1 MIDLR
6 DLHRIFCILNK
17 TTFIN
22 FCNNQKVMKIHNF
35 SAGPATMPPSVLAE
49 AADSLREYDHGG
61 ISFAEMSHRN
71 PKFLAVIEEAT
82 ALIKE
87 LYGLNSD
94 FEVLW
99 VPGGASSQL
108 AIAPMNL
115 VSPRQYIAATDT
127 GFWADRAI
135 KAAAQICKVHVL
147 GSSKETNYD
156 RIPKNWTLPRNT
168 QYVHLVSNETIN
180 GTQYHEYPSVKV
192 PLVADMTSDF
202 LTKPIEM
209 DRFGVIFASAQKNFG
224 MAGTTCVI
232 IRKDM
237 LERKV
242 KRTIP
247 TIFDYKTHVSTQSL
261 YHTAATF
268 AIYVS
273 MLALRWTKAQGGLA
287 EMQRR
292 NEAKAAL
299 LYAEIDRNPLF
310 TGSVVKEDR
319 SVMNACF
326 RINKPEL
333 EQPFFQFAEQNGVVA
348 IKGFP
353 TVGGFRA
360 SMYNAMPLESVAVLV
375 DLMKAFEEKYPLS
388 I

>member
-1 MIDLR
+1 MI
-6 DLHRIFCILNK
+6 
-17 TTFIN
+17 
-22 FCNNQKVMKIHNF
+22 IHNF

-49 AADSLREYDHGG
+49 AADSLREYDHTG

-71 PKFLAVIEEAT
+71 PKFIAVIGEAT

-87 LYGLNSD
+87 LLGLTDD
-94 FEVLW
+94 FEVIW
-99 VPGGASSQL
+99 VSGGASSQL
-108 AIAPMNL
+108 AIAPMNT
-115 VSPRQYIAATDT
+115 VNSRQSIAALDT

-156 RIPKNWTLPRNT
+156 RIPIVHWTLPRGT
-168 QYVHLVSNETIN
+168 QYLHVVSNETIN

-202 LTKPIEM
+202 LTKPLEM
-209 DRFGVIFASAQKNFG
+209 DKFGIIFASAQKNFG
-224 MAGTTCVI
+224 LAGITCVI

-242 KRTIP
+242 KRIIP
-247 TIFDYKTHVSTQSL
+247 TIFDYKTHISTNSL
-261 YHTAATF
+261 YHTAPTF
-268 AIYVS
+268 PIYVA

-292 NEAKAAL
+292 NETKAAL

-310 TGSVVKEDR
+310 TGSVLKEDR

-333 EQPFFQFAEQNGVVA
+333 ELPFLQFAEQNGVVG

-375 DLMKAFEEKYPLS
+375 DLMKEFEEKHPL
-388 I
+388 II

>member
-1 MIDLR
+1 
-6 DLHRIFCILNK
+6 
-17 TTFIN
+17 
-22 FCNNQKVMKIHNF
+22 MKIHNF

-49 AADSLREYDHGG
+49 AADSLREYDHSG

-94 FEVLW
+94 FEVIW
-99 VPGGASSQL
+99 MPGGASSQL

-115 VSPRQYIAATDT
+115 VNTRQYIAAADT

-135 KAAAQICKVHVL
+135 KAASQICKVHVL

-156 RIPKNWTLPRNT
+156 RIPMVNLDKIGKDWTLPRNT
-168 QYVHLVSNETIN
+168 QYLHVVSNETIN

-202 LTKPIEM
+202 LTKPIEI
-209 DRFGVIFASAQKNFG
+209 DKFGVIFASAQKNFG

-242 KRTIP
+242 KRTVP
-247 TIFDYKTHVSTQSL
+247 TIFDYKNQVLTHSL

-268 AIYVS
+268 PIYVS
-273 MLALRWTKAQGGLA
+273 MLALRWTKEQGGVL

-299 LYAEIDRNPLF
+299 LYAEIDRNALF

-333 EQPFFQFAEQNGVVA
+333 EQLFFQFTEQNGVVGL
-348 IKGFP
+348 KGYP
-353 TVGGFRA
+353 SIGGFRA

-375 DLMKAFEEKYPLS
+375 DLMKEFEGKYPLS

>member
-1 MIDLR
+1 M
-6 DLHRIFCILNK
+6 
-17 TTFIN
+17 T
-22 FCNNQKVMKIHNF
+22 IHNF
-35 SAGPATMPPSVLAE
+35 GAGPATMPPSVLAE
-49 AADSLREYDHGG
+49 AADNLREYDHTG
-61 ISFAEMSHRN
+61 ISIAEMSHRN
-71 PKFLAVIEEAT
+71 PKFIAVIEEAT

-87 LYGLNSD
+87 LLRLTDD
-94 FEVLW
+94 FEVIW

-115 VSPRQYIAATDT
+115 VNPRQSIAIVDT
-127 GFWADRAI
+127 GYWASRAI

-156 RIPKNWTLPRNT
+156 RIPNNWALPRGT
-168 QYVHLVSNETIN
+168 QYLHVVSNETIN

-202 LTKPIEM
+202 LTKPLEI
-209 DRFGVIFASAQKNFG
+209 DKFGVIFASAQKNFG
-224 MAGTTCVI
+224 MAGIACVI

-247 TIFDYKTHVSTQSL
+247 TIFDYKTHISAHSL

-268 AIYVS
+268 SIYVA
-273 MLALRWTKAQGGLA
+273 MLALRWTKAQGGVL

-292 NEAKAAL
+292 NETKAAL

-333 EQPFFQFAEQNGVVA
+333 EQSFFQFAELNGVVGL
-348 IKGFP
+348 KGYP
-353 TVGGFRA
+353 SVGGFRA
-360 SMYNAMPLESVAVLV
+360 SMYNAMPLESVAVLA
-375 DLMKAFEEKYPLS
+375 DLMKEFETKHPLS

>member
-1 MIDLR
+1 M
-6 DLHRIFCILNK
+6 
-17 TTFIN
+17 T
-22 FCNNQKVMKIHNF
+22 IHNF
-35 SAGPATMPPSVLAE
+35 SAGPATMPSSVLAE
-49 AADSLREYDHGG
+49 AADSLREYDHTG

-71 PKFLAVIEEAT
+71 PKFLVVIEEAT

-87 LYGLNSD
+87 LLSLTHD
-94 FEVLW
+94 FEVIW

-115 VSPRQYIAATDT
+115 VNARQSIAALDT
-127 GFWADRAI
+127 GFWSDRAI

-156 RIPKNWTLPRNT
+156 RIPMVNTDKIGKDWTLPRHT
-168 QYVHLVSNETIN
+168 QYLHVVSNETIN
-180 GTQYHEYPSVKV
+180 GTQYHGYPSVKV

-202 LTKPIEM
+202 LTKPLEI
-209 DRFGVIFASAQKNFG
+209 DKFGVIFASAQKNFG
-224 MAGTTCVI
+224 MAGIACVI

-237 LERKV
+237 LDRKV
-242 KRTIP
+242 RRTVP
-247 TIFDYKTHVSTQSL
+247 TIFDYKTHISAHSL
-261 YHTAATF
+261 YHTAPTF
-268 AIYVS
+268 PIYVA
-273 MLALRWTKAQGGLA
+273 MLALRWTKAQGGVL

-292 NEAKAAL
+292 NEAKAAH

-310 TGSVVKEDR
+310 KGSVVKEDR

-326 RINKPEL
+326 RINRPEL
-333 EQPFFQFAEQNGVVA
+333 EQSFFQFAEQNGVVGL
-348 IKGFP
+348 KGYP

-360 SMYNAMPLESVAVLV
+360 SMYNAMPLESVAVLA
-375 DLMKAFEEKYPLS
+375 DLMKEFEVQHPLN

>member
-1 MIDLR
+1 
-6 DLHRIFCILNK
+6 
-17 TTFIN
+17 
-22 FCNNQKVMKIHNF
+22 MKIHNF

-49 AADSLREYDHGG
+49 ASDSLREYDHSG

-87 LYGLNSD
+87 LYGLTSD

-99 VPGGASSQL
+99 MPGGASSQL

-115 VSPRQYIAATDT
+115 VNTRQYIAAADT

-135 KAAAQICKVHVL
+135 KAASQICKVHVL

-156 RIPKNWTLPRNT
+156 RIPMKYWTLPRNT
-168 QYVHLVSNETIN
+168 QYLHVVSNETIN
-180 GTQYHEYPSVKV
+180 GTQYHKYPSVKV

-202 LTKPIEM
+202 LTKPIEI
-209 DRFGVIFASAQKNFG
+209 DKFGVIFASAQKNFG
-224 MAGTTCVI
+224 LAGIACVI

-237 LERKV
+237 LQRKV

-247 TIFDYKTHVSTQSL
+247 TIFDYKTHVSAQSL

-268 AIYVS
+268 PIYVS
-273 MLALRWTKAQGGLA
+273 MLTLRWTKEQGGVL

-299 LYAEIDRNPLF
+299 LYAEIDRNSLF

-333 EQPFFQFAEQNGVVA
+333 EQPFLQFAEQNGVVA

-375 DLMKAFEEKYPLS
+375 DLMKEFEMKHPLS
-388 I
+388 K